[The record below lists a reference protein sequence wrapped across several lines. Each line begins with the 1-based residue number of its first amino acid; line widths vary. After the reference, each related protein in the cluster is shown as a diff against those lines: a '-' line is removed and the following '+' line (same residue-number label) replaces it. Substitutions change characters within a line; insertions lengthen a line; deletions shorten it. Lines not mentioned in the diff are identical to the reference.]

1 MLFETQR
8 LAVQR
13 LKAIGSLSD
22 QQRLTLGQ
30 MRAPKAFSRCVESPW
45 DLLDLPGLR
54 PTVTSVWKLSAPHY
68 FSIEVAAPRDSSTKA
83 TKPRM

>member
-1 MLFETQR
+1 
-8 LAVQR
+8 VQR

-30 MRAPKAFSRCVESPW
+30 MRAPKAFSRCIKSPW

-54 PTVTSVWKLSAPHY
+54 PAVASVWKL
-68 FSIEVAAPRDSSTKA
+68 
-83 TKPRM
+83 